1 MSKLLNWYFE
11 DMFNVES
18 KIGLLRTILW
28 AVILMGGLVFFF
40 QPNMPVFEGARGDEL
55 DYVSMIGMSS
65 LLIALDAML
74 LVVLNFRRLKTI
86 PDALILAT
94 MVGTTHVVF
103 PLFTFGLTALAYF
116 LVEREIVH
124 PLVSLTLIAAIYYVA
139 FHFVSYHL
147 KEVCGGLYE
156 HDAEEAPDGLRSMA
170 AVLAA
175 WPAVFAVSIDALIVG
190 PAKIAF
196 MARYET
202 ADFLMSFVWIGLGVF
217 ALVLFSGLMVI
228 VLRRLLDKSGGMPS
242 FVKWYDF
249 ISMQLLVV
257 VFMHFAIFAGV
268 YVLYVFIP
276 NPQLL
281 ATSTIWSATG
291 VASAIFLFAVNHK
304 KLWEAAGAR
313 SEAVQPEEAI
323 AG

>member
-1 MSKLLNWYFE
+1 MLKFLDWYFE
-11 DMFNVES
+11 DAFKVES
-18 KIGLLRTILW
+18 KIGFLRTIIW
-28 AVILMGGLVFFF
+28 AVVLMGGLVYFF
-40 QPNMPVFEGARGDEL
+40 QPNMPVFEDARGDEL

-74 LVVLNFRRLKTI
+74 LVVLNFRRLNNWR
-86 PDALILAT
+86 DALILAA
-94 MVGTTHVVF
+94 MVGATHVIF
-103 PLFTFGLTALAYF
+103 PLATFGLTALAYF
-116 LVEREIVH
+116 LVDREIVH
-124 PLVSLTLIAAIYYVA
+124 PLVSLTFISAIYFTA
-139 FHFVSYHL
+139 WHFVSYHL
-147 KEVCGGLYE
+147 REVCGKLYE
-156 HDAEEAPDGLRSMA
+156 HDVDEAPDGLRSMA

-202 ADFLMSFVWIGLGVF
+202 SDFLMSFVWIGLGVF
-217 ALVLFSGLMVI
+217 TLVLLSGLLVI
-228 VLRRLLDKSGGMPS
+228 VVRKLLEKSGKMPA

-249 ISMQLLVV
+249 VSMQLLVV

-268 YVLYVFIP
+268 YVLYIFIP
-276 NPQLL
+276 NAQLL
-281 ATSTIWSATG
+281 ETSTIWGTTG

-313 SEAVQPEEAI
+313 SEAIQPEEAI
-323 AG
+323 AV